1 VEAAV
6 DVQAVLQ
13 CAAREQAFG
22 EHRGQED
29 GQGVVVAEAGD
40 LNAHLHPAVL
50 ALALAVAV
58 LITIAHGGILVL
70 LLEAQH
76 GALQRPANLSLDA
89 HKGLGAVLEGYAGAA
104 VGVGEHVKLGAH
116 GAEVARALC
125 DIETQRRG
133 LAEGGAQEREFGGRE
148 VDEGG
153 LGRHGGR
160 EALCGAV
167 GAAMAVRCWRWR

>member
-1 VEAAV
+1 MEAAV
-6 DVQAVLQ
+6 DVQAVLEG
-13 CAAREQAFG
+13 AAGEQALG

-40 LNAHLHPAVL
+40 LDAHLHPAVL
-50 ALALAVAV
+50 ALALAFAV
-58 LITIAHGGILVL
+58 LVVAAVAHGGILVL
-70 LLEAQH
+70 QAQH
-76 GALQRPANLSLDA
+76 GALRRPAHLGFHA
-89 HKGLGAVLEGYAGAA
+89 HEGLGAVLEGDAGAA
-104 VGVGEHVKLGAH
+104 VGVGEHVVLGAH

-133 LAEGGAQEREFGGRE
+133 LAEGGAQEAKFGGRE

-160 EALCGAV
+160 GLRCWAV
-167 GAAMAVRCWRWR
+167 GAAMAVRCWW